1 MIKNKSPTTKFK
13 KRLKLPLYRNLMT
26 TKKTYPKY
34 NEKDWKN
41 IAEQI
46 KKQMR
51 PLSEQNPE
59 KEWSGEV
66 ICTFE
71 DIDNK
76 NKKK

>member
-1 MIKNKSPTTKFK
+1 
-13 KRLKLPLYRNLMT
+13 MT

-34 NEKDWKN
+34 NEKDWKK

-46 KKQMR
+46 KEQMR

-71 DIDNK
+71 DIDK
-76 NKKK
+76 EDKKK

>member
-1 MIKNKSPTTKFK
+1 MP
-13 KRLKLPLYRNLMT
+13 
-26 TKKTYPKY
+26 TKKTYHK
-34 NEKDWKN
+34 KDWKK

-46 KKQMR
+46 KQQMR

-71 DIDNK
+71 DIDQK
-76 NKKK
+76 IRKK

>member
-1 MIKNKSPTTKFK
+1 ME
-13 KRLKLPLYRNLMT
+13 
-26 TKKTYPKY
+26 TKKTTY
-34 NEKDWKN
+34 NEKDWEK

-46 KKQMR
+46 KKEMR

-71 DIDNK
+71 DFE
-76 NKKK
+76 KKR

>member
-1 MIKNKSPTTKFK
+1 MS
-13 KRLKLPLYRNLMT
+13 

-34 NEKDWKN
+34 NEKDWKK

-51 PLSEQNPE
+51 PLSKQNPE

-71 DIDNK
+71 DID
-76 NKKK
+76 KKSRKK